1 MIYLPWITFLF
12 AVLWMIRQGDKA
24 KTEYLIRK
32 TLRHADQVV
41 GEVGAGSK
49 EAEAELKK
57 LNAEI
62 EKLLKSAR
70 TAQKPRT

>member
-24 KTEYLIRK
+24 KTEYLMRK
-32 TLRHADQVV
+32 TVLNANQVV
-41 GEVGAGSK
+41 GEVGVHSK
-49 EAEAELKK
+49 EAEAALKK

-62 EKLLKSAR
+62 DELLKSAR